1 MVGGRL
7 GDDPTNP
14 DKIDKMDKMDK
25 ADLRD
30 AYERGRR
37 DEQARHKRH
46 PIGMTLTFAAAAF
59 GVVVLVLA
67 LVNGSFGAAG
77 QAVDQGLTIAK
88 PVASQAAATAGEQI
102 RGAADSAKAKA
113 SNTAS

>member
-7 GDDPTNP
+7 GDEPKSP
-14 DKIDKMDKMDK
+14 DTMDK

-37 DEQARHKRH
+37 DERGRRRRH
-46 PIGMTLTFAAAAF
+46 PIGMTLTFAAAAV

-77 QAVDQGLTIAK
+77 DTVDHGLRIAR
-88 PVASQAAATAGEQI
+88 PVASQAASTAGTQI
-102 RGAADSAKAKA
+102 RDAADQARSKADA
-113 SNTAS
+113 G

>member
-7 GDDPTNP
+7 GDDPKSP
-14 DKIDKMDKMDK
+14 DTMDK

-37 DEQARHKRH
+37 DEQARRKRH

-67 LVNGSFGAAG
+67 MVNGSFGAAG
-77 QAVDQGLTIAK
+77 QSVDQGLSIAK
-88 PVASQAAATAGEQI
+88 PVASQAASNAGDQI
-102 RGAADSAKAKA
+102 RGAAESAKAKA
-113 SNTAS
+113 ANAAG